1 MLDEAVV
8 RFGGRRPARTAV
20 SHTMSFEVPDDI
32 RYLESHEWTT
42 VDDATVRVGISD
54 FAQDELGDVVF
65 VELPTAG
72 DEVTAGEAF
81 GVVESIK
88 AVSDLY
94 APISGTVTAVNEALF
109 DRPEL
114 VNESPYDDGWM
125 LEVEPSDG
133 VDEEETLTA
142 AEYVDQIA

>member
-1 MLDEAVV
+1 
-8 RFGGRRPARTAV
+8 
-20 SHTMSFEVPDDI
+20 MSFEVPDEL

-42 VDDATVRVGISD
+42 DGDTVRVGVSD

-65 VELPTAG
+65 VELPAVG
-72 DEVTAGEAF
+72 DAVTAGEAF

-94 APISGTVTAVNEALF
+94 APVSGEVVAVNEELF

-114 VNESPYDDGWM
+114 VNEDPYGDGWM
-125 LEVEPSDG
+125 IEVEAAATADDLLDADG
-133 VDEEETLTA
+133 
-142 AEYVDQIA
+142 YGDQIA